1 MRYSKAFEI
10 LSVVTIKQPRD
21 EKRLPE
27 FSRTSSS
34 LNVPRVS
41 STRFYILLRYPSSSL
56 FRRIFIRD
64 DKINDRND
72 ETFRYFSKDLGSN
85 ECFSILH
92 IPFPPPS
99 FPLEIKI
106 ETRNGC
112 SLNVYGGSCSLAVN
126 SSPRVNLTISSG
138 AGVRV
143 NDPYNRF
150 FSSSIRT
157 HRKKKKKE
165 ETSST
170 FTFDLYLN

>member
-1 MRYSKAFEI
+1 MVRRSKAFEI

-34 LNVPRVS
+34 LYVPRIS

-64 DKINDRND
+64 DKINDEQRRD
-72 ETFRYFSKDLGSN
+72 FEILSKDLERTLLDPSY
-85 ECFSILH
+85 

-112 SLNVYGGSCSLAVN
+112 SVNVYGGSCSLAVN